1 MTQRILLIEDDREL
15 VELLRSQAPEVGR
28 EVDFEMDGQAGLDRA
43 LGSDYQL
50 VVIDVNLPS
59 LSGFEVCRKLRQ
71 RKQEVAILMLTSR
84 SEEIDRVLGLE
95 LGADDYVTKPFS
107 VRELIARMK
116 ALLRRVEATAKMTGS
131 GEKLVLSFGELEID
145 ITRRKVTRAQTRI
158 DLTAVEFD
166 LLAFL
171 ARHPG
176 RPFSRDELMREVWGY
191 QSTGFEPTVTM
202 HLSRL
207 RAKIEP
213 NPENP
218 VYIRTVRGV
227 GYRFV
232 EPGELKTD

>member
-1 MTQRILLIEDDREL
+1 MTQKILLIEDDREL

-28 EVDFEMDGQAGLDRA
+28 EVDFEMDGQSGLDRA
-43 LGSDYQL
+43 LAADYEL

-59 LSGFEVCRKLRQ
+59 LSGFEVCRRLRQ
-71 RKQEVAILMLTSR
+71 KKQDIAILMLTSR
-84 SEEIDRVLGLE
+84 SDEIDKVLGLE

-107 VRELIARMK
+107 VRELVARMK
-116 ALLRRVEATAKMTGS
+116 ALLRRVELASALVKN
-131 GEKLVLSFGELEID
+131 GESLVLKHGDLEVD
-145 ITRRKVTRAQTRI
+145 LTRRRVVRSGQRI

-176 RPFSRDELMREVWGY
+176 RPFTRDELMREVWGY

-213 NPENP
+213 SPDNPKF
-218 VYIRTVRGV
+218 IKTVRGI
-227 GYRFV
+227 GYRFA
-232 EPGELKTD
+232 EPSELD